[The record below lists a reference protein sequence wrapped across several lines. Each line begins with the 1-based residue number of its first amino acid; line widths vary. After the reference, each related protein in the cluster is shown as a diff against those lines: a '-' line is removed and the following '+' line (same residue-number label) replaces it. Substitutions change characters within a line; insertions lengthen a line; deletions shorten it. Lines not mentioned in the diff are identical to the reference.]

1 MDKPPHL
8 LTTAEPFEPAQRAQ
22 LQSTLSAMPPL
33 HAIGCAVFD
42 ATHGHLVLG
51 APLALNVN
59 DKGNAFGGSMASL
72 MTVACWGLF
81 NLHLLRA
88 GIHAEVYVQDS
99 QIRYLTPVYEDLRAV
114 AQATA
119 GHDWT
124 EALNILH
131 DKGKSRI
138 PMRAAIVLA
147 DGREA
152 ATLEA
157 RFVALRPAAK

>member
-1 MDKPPHL
+1 MDSQTHL
-8 LTTAEPFEPAQRAQ
+8 LATAEPFEPALRAQ
-22 LQSTLSAMPPL
+22 LHSKLSAMLPL
-33 HAIGCAVFD
+33 RAIGCAVLD
-42 ATHGHLVLG
+42 ATHQHLLLG

-81 NLHLLRA
+81 DLHLQGA

-119 GHDWT
+119 GNDWIA
-124 EALNILH
+124 ALNILR

-138 PMRAAIVLA
+138 TMRAAVVLA

>member
-1 MDKPPHL
+1 MHSQPHPPSA
-8 LTTAEPFEPAQRAQ
+8 TEPFEPALRAQ

-33 HAIGCAVFD
+33 RAIGCNVLD
-42 ATHGHLVLG
+42 ATHEHLLLG
-51 APLALNVN
+51 APLALNIN

-81 NLHLLRA
+81 NLHLQRA

-99 QIRYLTPVYEDLRAV
+99 QIRYLTPVYEDLRAC
-114 AQATA
+114 AQATSA
-119 GHDWT
+119 AAWD
-124 EALNILH
+124 EALTILRE
-131 DKGKSRI
+131 KGKSRI
-138 PMRAAIVLA
+138 AMRAAIVLA

>member
-1 MDKPPHL
+1 MNSSPHPPL
-8 LTTAEPFEPAQRAQ
+8 ANEPFAPALCAQ
-22 LQSTLSAMPPL
+22 LQSTLSGMPPL
-33 HAIGCAVFD
+33 HAIGCDVLE
-42 ATHGHLVLG
+42 ATSEYLLLG
-51 APLALNVN
+51 APLALNIN
-59 DKGNAFGGSMASL
+59 DKRNAFGGSMASL

>member
-1 MDKPPHL
+1 MEQPTPMQQIEQRLAAIPQARAMALKLAACDGESL
-8 LTTAEPFEPAQRAQ
+8 LIT
-22 LQSTLSAMPPL
+22 
-33 HAIGCAVFD
+33 
-42 ATHGHLVLG
+42 
-51 APLALNVN
+51 APLAPNIN

-157 RFVALRPAAK
+157 RFVALRPAVK